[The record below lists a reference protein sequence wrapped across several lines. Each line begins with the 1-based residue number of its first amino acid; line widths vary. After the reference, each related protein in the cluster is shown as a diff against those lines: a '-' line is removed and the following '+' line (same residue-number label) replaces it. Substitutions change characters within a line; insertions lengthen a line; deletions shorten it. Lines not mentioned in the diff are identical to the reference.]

1 MGAHAAQHANLV
13 PSSPGTAGA
22 FLAGMAGTRRRA
34 ARRSSNPAPATKSEA
49 PALIRSLKPNPNVT
63 PGRSSSHLRPEPK
76 LFTGKEQL
84 GPYRLCAELA
94 SGGMATVYLAEP
106 CVGPRRPLVALKVI
120 HPHLAVDPTF
130 LEMFL
135 DEAVIAAQIRH
146 PNVCRLLDVSSAHHY
161 IAMEYLAGE
170 SLAAVWRRLADPS
183 TSRLPGPRLASL
195 VGRILSDAC
204 EGLHAAH
211 ELVDVFGEPLSVV
224 HRDVSP
230 ENVMLTYD
238 GCAKL
243 LDFGVASAARQQHQT
258 RTGIL
263 KGKFAYIAPE
273 LLLGERADRRADVWG
288 MGATA
293 WELLTGERLFAC
305 PGDVETLRAIS
316 ERRIAPPS
324 EVREDLPRAVDEV
337 VLRALAREPGERY
350 ATARELGRALLAAST
365 GEARIASL
373 GDVSD
378 WMRTLFPTG
387 PERSRSLLASASLRP
402 REESPVAPEPPRRE
416 PELEFLPSEDLVT
429 VYTTAADAP
438 LTVRALRTGRWGS
451 FGRALRRSALPFVAL
466 VIGVGLGQAANL
478 GHPLLEV
485 QRDAAA
491 SPGRAV
497 EHLATAPGVPLPL
510 AKPSEPPPPESAI
523 DHRHRESTRYMIDVE
538 QDGGA
543 LVLRIEGRP
552 SETLS
557 VSATP
562 EALASPRAE
571 PRRKTA
577 PKERP

>member
-1 MGAHAAQHANLV
+1 
-13 PSSPGTAGA
+13 
-22 FLAGMAGTRRRA
+22 MAGTRRRA
-34 ARRSSNPAPATKSEA
+34 TRRLINPAPATTSEE
-49 PALIRSLKPNPNVT
+49 PASIRPPGQPSGT
-63 PGRSSSHLRPEPK
+63 PARLPSSYPRPDPK
-76 LFTGKEQL
+76 VFTRNEQL

-106 CVGPRRPLVALKVI
+106 CAGPRRPLVALKVI

-135 DEAVIAAQIRH
+135 DEAQIAAQIRH
-146 PNVCRLLDVSSAHHY
+146 PNVCRLLDIGVSAAHHY

-170 SLAAVWRRLADPS
+170 TLAAVRRRLADPS

-195 VGRILSDAC
+195 VGRIVSDAC

-211 ELVDVFGEPLSVV
+211 ELVDAFGEPLSVV

-258 RTGIL
+258 RTGML

-293 WELLTGERLFAC
+293 WELLTGARLFAC
-305 PGDVETLRAIS
+305 PSDVETLRAIS

-324 EVREDLPRAVDEV
+324 EVRPDLPRAVDEV
-337 VLRALAREPGERY
+337 VLRALAREPGKRY
-350 ATARELGRALLAAST
+350 ATARELGSALLAAST
-365 GEARIASL
+365 GGRGIANL
-373 GDVSD
+373 GDLSE
-378 WMRTLFPTG
+378 WMQTLFPTG
-387 PERSRSLLASASLRP
+387 AERSRNLLASASLRP
-402 REESPVAPEPPRRE
+402 REEPLMAPEPPRHE

-438 LTVRALRTGRWGS
+438 LTVRALRARRWGS
-451 FGRALRRSALPFVAL
+451 FGRPALRRWALPLVAL
-466 VIGVGLGQAANL
+466 LVGVGLGQAGNC

-491 SPGRAV
+491 SPARAA
-497 EHLATAPGVPLPL
+497 EQLATASGVPLPL
-510 AKPSEPPPPESAI
+510 AKLREPPPPGSAL
-523 DHRHRESTRYMIDVE
+523 DHSPRESTRYVIDVE
-538 QDGGA
+538 EDGGA
-543 LVLRIEGRP
+543 LVLRIEGHPR
-552 SETLS
+552 ETLS
-557 VSATP
+557 AAATP
-562 EALASPRAE
+562 QALPPPRDE
-571 PRRKTA
+571 PRREAASKG
-577 PKERP
+577 RP

>member
-1 MGAHAAQHANLV
+1 
-13 PSSPGTAGA
+13 
-22 FLAGMAGTRRRA
+22 
-34 ARRSSNPAPATKSEA
+34 
-49 PALIRSLKPNPNVT
+49 LIRTPRARLSVT
-63 PGRSSSHLRPEPK
+63 PKRSSSSLPRPEPK
-76 LFTGKEQL
+76 LFTRNEQL

-94 SGGMATVYLAEP
+94 SGGMATIYLAEP
-106 CVGPRRPLVALKVI
+106 CGGPRRPFVALKVI

-135 DEAVIAAQIRH
+135 DEATIAAQIRH
-146 PNVCRLLDVSSAHHY
+146 PNVCRLLDIGVSGAHHY

-170 SLAAVWRRLADPS
+170 SLAAVRLRLADPS
-183 TSRLPGPRLASL
+183 TSRVPGPRLASL

-211 ELVDVFGEPLSVV
+211 ELVDAFGEPLSVV

-230 ENVMLTYD
+230 ENVMVTYD

-273 LLLGERADRRADVWG
+273 LLAGERADRRADVWG

-305 PGDVETLRAIS
+305 PSDVETLRAIS

-350 ATARELGRALLAAST
+350 ATAREFGSALLAAST
-365 GEARIASL
+365 GEQGIASL
-373 GDVSD
+373 SDLSD

-387 PERSRSLLASASLRP
+387 PERSWSLLARASLRP
-402 REESPVAPEPPRRE
+402 PEEPLMAPEPPRRK

-438 LTVRALRTGRWGS
+438 LTVRALRAGRWGS
-451 FGRALRRSALPFVAL
+451 FGRMLRRSALPFVAL
-466 VIGVGLGQAANL
+466 VVGVCLGQAANF
-478 GHPLLEV
+478 GYPLLEV

-491 SPGRAV
+491 SPAGAA
-497 EHLATAPGVPLPL
+497 EHLATTPGVPLRL
-510 AKPSEPPPPESAI
+510 AKPREAPPPGSDLNHHP
-523 DHRHRESTRYMIDVE
+523 RESTRYFIDVEE

-552 SETLS
+552 RETM
-557 VSATP
+557 SAAATSQ
-562 EALASPRAE
+562 ELESPRDE
-571 PRRKTA
+571 RRREA
-577 PKERP
+577 ASKERP